1 MKIGVYSGSFDP
13 LTKGHIEILER
24 SKGLVDKLI
33 ILVLNNP
40 NKKYLFSLV
49 ERTEMIKKIF
59 QEKKSIQVE
68 NYEGLL
74 VDFMKKN
81 KCNLIIRGLRAVSDY
96 EYELGMALVNKDLSG
111 GEIETV
117 FLPAS
122 REQMYIS
129 STMVREIALNGGNL
143 EKYVDSSI
151 ENKILEKLQ
160 TKKLK

>member
-40 NKKYLFSLV
+40 NKKYMFSLV

-129 STMVREIALNGGNL
+129 STMVREIALNGGKL

-160 TKKLK
+160 TKK

>member
-1 MKIGVYSGSFDP
+1 
-13 LTKGHIEILER
+13 
-24 SKGLVDKLI
+24 
-33 ILVLNNP
+33 
-40 NKKYLFSLV
+40 
-49 ERTEMIKKIF
+49 
-59 QEKKSIQVE
+59 
-68 NYEGLL
+68 
-74 VDFMKKN
+74 MKKN

-129 STMVREIALNGGNL
+129 STMVREIALNGGSL

-160 TKKLK
+160 TKK

>member
-40 NKKYLFSLV
+40 NKKYMFSLV

-129 STMVREIALNGGNL
+129 STMVREIALNGENL

-160 TKKLK
+160 TKK

>member
-24 SKGLVDKLI
+24 AKGLVDKLI

-40 NKKYLFSLV
+40 NKKYMFSLV

-129 STMVREIALNGGNL
+129 STMVREIALNGGSL

-160 TKKLK
+160 TKK

>member
-160 TKKLK
+160 TKK

>member
-33 ILVLNNP
+33 VLVLNNP
-40 NKKYLFSLV
+40 NKKYMFSLV

-160 TKKLK
+160 TKK

>member
-40 NKKYLFSLV
+40 NKKYMFSLV

-160 TKKLK
+160 TKK

>member
-24 SKGLVDKLI
+24 AKGLVDKLI
-33 ILVLNNP
+33 VLVLNNP
-40 NKKYLFSLV
+40 NKKYMFSLV

-129 STMVREIALNGGNL
+129 STMVREIALNGGSL

-160 TKKLK
+160 TKK

>member
-40 NKKYLFSLV
+40 NKKYMFSLV

-143 EKYVDSSI
+143 EKYVDPSI

-160 TKKLK
+160 TKK